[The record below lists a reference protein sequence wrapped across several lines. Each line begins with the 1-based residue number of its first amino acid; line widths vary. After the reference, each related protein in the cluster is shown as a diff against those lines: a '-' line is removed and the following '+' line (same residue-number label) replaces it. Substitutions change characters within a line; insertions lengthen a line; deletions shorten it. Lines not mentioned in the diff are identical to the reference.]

1 MERHVFDPNQPQGA
15 MSLMNLRNALR
26 ALFQGDLMP
35 LRPRASYIL
44 DDMEYAADAEA
55 ATAFS
60 GTGLTVTKSTTKEE
74 GNYALQAVVDA
85 TPNRDLSSIL
95 KALNLSA
102 YKTITLWHR
111 VNGVSQTFR
120 FYVKDHSGNV
130 SYWNLTSHG
139 TTDTWKQDTITLAT
153 PSGNSG
159 TAADLT
165 DIHYFGYYNLP
176 ASKTF
181 LFDTIAAQVGLTV
194 AVEPAL
200 VANYYAQIYIGSA
213 HLSFAGGSAP
223 AITPPSANPR
233 IDLLAINNAGVLS
246 WTIGTEASTPVEPTY
261 PSGKIPICLVYQK
274 TTMTKVVN
282 FEDKDANT
290 NEGYIYR
297 DVRPLMLLG
306 MSAFLALTDCPA
318 SYSGQ
323 AGKVPVVNTG
333 ETALEFQAKDAY
345 YAD

>member
-1 MERHVFDPNQPQGA
+1 MERHIFDPNQPQGA

-35 LRPRASYIL
+35 LRPRASMIL
-44 DDMEYAADAEA
+44 DDMEYALDASA
-55 ATAFS
+55 AAAWS
-60 GTGLTVTKSTTKEE
+60 GTGVTVTKSTTKQE
-74 GNYALQAVVDA
+74 GNYALQCVIDA
-85 TPNRDLSSIL
+85 TPNRQVTRIQVLE
-95 KALNLSA
+95 LSA
-102 YKTITLWHR
+102 YKTVMLWHR
-111 VNGVSQTFR
+111 CDDASQSFR
-120 FYVKDHSGNV
+120 FFVEDSEGNV

-139 TTDTWKQDTITLAT
+139 TADTWKQDTLILAT
-153 PSGNSG
+153 PDGNNG
-159 TAADLT
+159 TTADLSDIT
-165 DIHYFGYYNLP
+165 DWGYYQLP

-181 LFDTIAAQVGLTV
+181 LFDTIIAQVGMTV

-223 AITPPSANPR
+223 AISAPSANPR

-246 WTIGTEASTPVEPTY
+246 WTTGTEASTPVEPTY

-282 FEDKDANT
+282 FEDKDANP